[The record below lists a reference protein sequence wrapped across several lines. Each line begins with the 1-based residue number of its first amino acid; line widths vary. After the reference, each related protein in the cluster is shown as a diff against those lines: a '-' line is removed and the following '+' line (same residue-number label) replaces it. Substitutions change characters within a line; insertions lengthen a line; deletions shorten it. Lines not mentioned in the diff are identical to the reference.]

1 MTTLMVSLFN
11 HSGIEAVLAIAHIH
25 LAICNKRE

>member
-1 MTTLMVSLFN
+1 MPMVLLFIHN
-11 HSGIEAVLAIAHIH
+11 GIEAVLAIAHKH